1 MSKSLH
7 PVVHVLFE
15 RLALGLLIL
24 FFVSVIIFTSVSML
38 PGSYATAVLGQA
50 ASPEAVQALEHQL
63 GLDRSPVTRYFEW
76 IAGAIQFDFGYSYA
90 AGVSKARSVAQ
101 TIGPRLYNTMFL
113 AATTAII
120 SVPLALFLGLITAL
134 YRGSWLDRVL
144 NGTALGAIS
153 TPEFFIAYLLIYV
166 VVLRDAFAFT
176 TLATILPTGLSN
188 QIAAAFSFLPAFPIL
203 SNVTAGASLAE
214 RLWATTLPCL
224 TLTFAVTSH
233 MMRMTRAALINLMA
247 SPYVE
252 MARLKGISPFRIV
265 FSHVLPNAWAP
276 ISNVIAFNLAFLI
289 VGVVVVEVVFVY
301 PGVGQLMVDSVRSRD
316 IPVVQACA
324 LIFGA
329 AYVIFNLLAD
339 VVSIITN
346 PRLLH
351 PR

>member
-1 MSKSLH
+1 MLKSLH
-7 PVVHVLFE
+7 PVAHVLLE

-24 FFVSVIIFTSVSML
+24 FFVSVVIFTSVSML

-76 IAGAIQFDFGYSYA
+76 ISGAVHFDFGYSYS
-90 AGVSKARSVAQ
+90 AGASKARSVTQ

-113 AATTAII
+113 AAVTAII
-120 SVPLALFLGLITAL
+120 AVPLSLFLGLITAL
-134 YRGSWLDRVL
+134 YRGSWLDRIF
-144 NGTALGAIS
+144 NGVALGAIS
-153 TPEFFIAYLLIYV
+153 TPEFFIAYLLIYL

-176 TLATILPTGLSN
+176 SLAAILPTGLSTKV
-188 QIAAAFSFLPAFPIL
+188 AGVFSLIPAFPIL
-203 SNVTAGASLAE
+203 ANVSGESTIAA
-214 RLWATTLPCL
+214 RLWATALPCL
-224 TLTFAVTSH
+224 TLIFAVTSH
-233 MMRMTRAALINLMA
+233 MMRMTRAALVNLMA

-252 MARLKGISPFRIV
+252 MARLKGVSPFRIV

-339 VVSIITN
+339 VVSIATN